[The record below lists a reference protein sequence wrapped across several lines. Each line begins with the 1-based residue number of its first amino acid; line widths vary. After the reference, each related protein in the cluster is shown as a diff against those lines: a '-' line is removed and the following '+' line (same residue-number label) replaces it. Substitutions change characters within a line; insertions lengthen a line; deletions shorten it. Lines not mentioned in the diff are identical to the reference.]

1 MAINLSSAL
10 QAYTNAGRASGPG
23 MAPRDTGGGG
33 FADLVRQVAGETEQ
47 VMQKSEDE
55 SLKASLGKADIGE
68 VVTAV
73 ANAEATLQ
81 TVAAL
86 RDRVVAAYQ
95 EILRMPI

>member
-1 MAINLSSAL
+1 MSMKIAEALS
-10 QAYTNAGRASGPG
+10 AYANAAKGGAG
-23 MAPRDTGGGG
+23 MAPRDGSG
-33 FADLVRQVAGETEQ
+33 FADLVRQAAQDSVAT
-47 VMQKSEDE
+47 
-55 SLKASLGKADIGE
+55 LHKAEGATLQAAVGKADIGE

-95 EILRMPI
+95 EIIRMPI

>member
-1 MAINLSSAL
+1 MAINLSGAL
-10 QAYTNAGRASGPG
+10 QAYANAGRAAGPG
-23 MAPRDTGGGG
+23 MAPRDAGGGG
-33 FADLVRQVAGETEQ
+33 FADLLRQTAGETQE
-47 VMQKSEDE
+47 VLQKAEGE

>member
-1 MAINLSSAL
+1 MAINLTSAL
-10 QAYTNAGRASGPG
+10 QAYANAGRSIGPG
-23 MAPRDTGGGG
+23 MAPRNQGGG
-33 FADLVRQVAGETEQ
+33 FADLVRQTAGETQE
-47 VMQKSEDE
+47 VLQKAEHE
-55 SLKASLGKADIGE
+55 TLRASVGKADIGE

>member
-1 MAINLSSAL
+1 MSMKIAEALS
-10 QAYTNAGRASGPG
+10 AYANAAKGGAG
-23 MAPRDTGGGG
+23 MAPRDGSG
-33 FADLVRQVAGETEQ
+33 FTDLVRQAAQDSVATL
-47 VMQKSEDE
+47 QKAEGAT
-55 SLKASLGKADIGE
+55 LQAAVGKADIGE

-95 EILRMPI
+95 EIIRMPI

>member
-1 MAINLSSAL
+1 MDVAQDMKNRMPFAALLGIELKEAGKERVLAELRVREELCTSNSILHGGAVMA
-10 QAYTNAGRASGPG
+10 Y
-23 MAPRDTGGGG
+23 
-33 FADLVRQVAGETEQ
+33 
-47 VMQKSEDE
+47 
-55 SLKASLGKADIGE
+55 IGE

-95 EILRMPI
+95 EIIRMPI

>member
-1 MAINLSSAL
+1 MVMKIGDVIA
-10 QAYTNAGRASGPG
+10 AYTNAGKTGQG
-23 MAPRDTGGGG
+23 LAPRDGAGSG
-33 FADLVRQVAGETEQ
+33 FADMVRQAASDAVGTVQKGET
-47 VMQKSEDE
+47 V
-55 SLKASLGKADIGE
+55 SLNAVNGKADLGE

-73 ANAEATLQ
+73 SNAEVTLQ